1 MSIWRKI
8 TRILWKTVLFS
19 VLLVVIL
26 CSLAFVAV
34 QSETVQTWSAKK
46 LTAYLSKE
54 LDAELSI
61 ERVKIS
67 LINSV
72 KLEGVFVSDKHH
84 DTLAYGKNI
93 TVNVSG
99 FNYKN
104 HQLNLDEVELSDV
117 KVKLLKYKNED
128 DWNFQFL
135 ADYFASSD
143 TTKLDT
149 LKSPWKITYGDLKL
163 KNVDFT
169 YRLLR
174 DTDKVVCNMNYS
186 NIHV

>member
-72 KLEGVFVSDKHH
+72 TLEGVFVSDKHH
-84 DTLAYGKNI
+84 DTLA
-93 TVNVSG
+93 
-99 FNYKN
+99 
-104 HQLNLDEVELSDV
+104 
-117 KVKLLKYKNED
+117 
-128 DWNFQFL
+128 
-135 ADYFASSD
+135 
-143 TTKLDT
+143 
-149 LKSPWKITYGDLKL
+149 
-163 KNVDFT
+163 
-169 YRLLR
+169 
-174 DTDKVVCNMNYS
+174 
-186 NIHV
+186 